1 MNNGLHLNTYG
12 FTLQEVELLIKV
24 LMNKFEL
31 KCSIHMKNNQ
41 PSPRGSHLRVCTPG
55 ARIFIYNKSIN
66 TLKSLVISHMHP
78 SMLYKLSL

>member
-41 PSPRGSHLRVCTPG
+41 P
-55 ARIFIYNKSIN
+55 RIFIYNKSIN